1 MIVELFASL
10 LLSLQ
15 SAPQEAPNGPQAQPA
30 TTTAQTNA
38 AAPEAVVRCRR
49 VQETGSN
56 RYRRV
61 CQTEAQQQANED
73 RATRLLDNVRDT
85 RPTAEC
91 ETNPGA
97 LCAANGD

>member
-1 MIVELFASL
+1 MLVSIFAVL
-10 LLSLQ
+10 LLSAQ
-15 SAPQEAPNGPQAQPA
+15 SAPQSAPNGPQAQA
-30 TTTAQTNA
+30 TTAQTNA

-73 RATRLLDNVRDT
+73 RAGRLLENVRDN
-85 RPTAEC
+85 RPTSEC
-91 ETNPGA
+91 ETGGGNCPANP
-97 LCAANGD
+97 N